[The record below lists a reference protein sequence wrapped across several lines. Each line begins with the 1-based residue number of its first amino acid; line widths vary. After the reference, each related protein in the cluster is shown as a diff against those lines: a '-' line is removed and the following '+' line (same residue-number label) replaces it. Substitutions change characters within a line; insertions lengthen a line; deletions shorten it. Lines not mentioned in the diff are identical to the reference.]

1 MINKAEERFITIEMI
16 LAEQSRNIE
25 ELNEEIIRQGKLID
39 RLIIE
44 NKALKEAIENPIK
57 SQSEETPP
65 PHY

>member
-16 LAEQSRNIE
+16 LAEQ
-25 ELNEEIIRQGKLID
+25 
-39 RLIIE
+39 
-44 NKALKEAIENPIK
+44 ALKEAIENPIK